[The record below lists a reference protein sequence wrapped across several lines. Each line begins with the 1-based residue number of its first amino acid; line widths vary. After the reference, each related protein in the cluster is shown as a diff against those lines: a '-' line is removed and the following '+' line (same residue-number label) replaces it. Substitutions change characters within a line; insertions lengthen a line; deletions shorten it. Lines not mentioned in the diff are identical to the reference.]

1 MKEKKSLKIA
11 RAINDI
17 TQWDL
22 AADTGIHP
30 TTLSHIERGKLEPTD
45 EQKKRIAKA
54 LNMPVQDIEFN

>member
-11 RAINDI
+11 RAISDV

-30 TTLSHIERGKLEPTD
+30 TTLSHIERGRLVPTE
-45 EQKKRIAKA
+45 EQKKKIAKA
-54 LNMPVQDIEFN
+54 LNIPIEDIEFN